1 VLRWLRQGLRGAPR
15 SLRPVPVSDL
25 ALVSLGTTPGL
36 RAADAALARM
46 VRELGLSCVVAPV
59 HVGAVAGR
67 LRRQIAVTDAVEAL
81 AARRAG
87 RELGARAAVF
97 STVTAA
103 LLQPR
108 PAMPHAIRFDA
119 PAALNRPG
127 PSGAWQRAAE
137 RRAIARATLLL
148 PWGEAA
154 ARALPEGPPRF
165 VLPVPVEAPTPVAAS
180 ARDTDVVA
188 YAGYPRKRGLD
199 LLCAAWW
206 RSGAGAQG
214 RRLTIAGVPAGRG
227 RAWLTRCGVAEPPGL
242 EWVGSLPRERWLE
255 RVARARVFVNA
266 SRWEDHGLSQ
276 LEALAAGTPLV
287 TVPSPGAYEALP
299 LARTLDATL
308 VAGELSAE
316 ALAQALRAGLGLSP
330 GALAAYGARAA
341 ELLAPYRPDA
351 VRATLAERVLPALGL
366 EVP

>member
-1 VLRWLRQGLRGAPR
+1 
-15 SLRPVPVSDL
+15 VPLSDL

-46 VRELGLSCVVAPV
+46 VRELGLSCVVLPV
-59 HVGAVAGR
+59 HVGAMAGR
-67 LRRQIAVTDAVEAL
+67 LRRQTAVTDAVEAL

-87 RELGARAAVF
+87 LELPARAAVF

-103 LLQPR
+103 LLQRR
-108 PAMPHAIRFDA
+108 PSVPHAIRFDA

-137 RRAIARATLLL
+137 RRAARRATLLL

-154 ARALPEGPPRF
+154 ARALPGGAPRV
-165 VLPVPVEAPTPVAAS
+165 VLPVPVEAPAPAA
-180 ARDTDVVA
+180 ARVTEAVA

-199 LLCAAWW
+199 LLCAAWGL
-206 RSGAGAQG
+206 SGAGAEG
-214 RRLTIAGVPAGRG
+214 RRLAIAGVPAERG
-227 RAWLTRCGVAEPPGL
+227 RAWLERCGVAEPPGL
-242 EWVGSLPRERWLE
+242 EWVGALPRERWLE

-299 LARTLDATL
+299 LARILDASL

-316 ALAQALRAGLGLSP
+316 ALAEALRAGLGLSP
-330 GALAAYGARAA
+330 PALADYGARAV
-341 ELLAPYRPDA
+341 EVLRPYRPDA